1 MSDLWDNNEV
11 KIALSDYFRPKE
23 DRKMRERIRGKRN
36 LRIGAA
42 RGSIDRLE
50 LVIITAVMALL
61 AALGIMLF
69 FAVLTG
75 ADIYVWNRT
84 AAVTIYFLL
93 TGVIWAI
100 LIIKNC

>member
-1 MSDLWDNNEV
+1 MSGQ
-11 KIALSDYFRPKE
+11 IKE
-23 DRKMRERIRGKRN
+23 KRELK
-36 LRIGAA
+36 IGAA
-42 RGSIDRLE
+42 RRNNDRLE

-61 AALGIMLF
+61 AALGIMLS

-93 TGVIWAI
+93 TGVIWAV
-100 LIIKNC
+100 LIIKNY